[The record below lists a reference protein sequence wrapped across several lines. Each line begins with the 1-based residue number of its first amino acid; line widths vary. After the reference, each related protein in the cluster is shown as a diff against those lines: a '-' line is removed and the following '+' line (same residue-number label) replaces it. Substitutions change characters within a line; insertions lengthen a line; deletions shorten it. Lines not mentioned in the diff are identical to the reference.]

1 MQNQEKRVLGRVL
14 AVEEVRSVHG
24 ATGRDTFTGDPEGVA
39 ETSPASDVTLP
50 IDDTSNPT
58 AETTVQADSGTA
70 TDTGVA
76 LDCSGTRRD
85 VFIGDVDC
93 P

>member
-1 MQNQEKRVLGRVL
+1 MQNEEKRVLGRVL

-24 ATGRDTFTGDPEGVA
+24 ATGRDTYTGDPEGIS
-39 ETSPASDVTLP
+39 ETTPTDDLTLP
-50 IDDTSNPT
+50 IDDTSNPSG
-58 AETTVQADSGTA
+58 ETTVEADSGTGA
-70 TDTGVA
+70 DTGVA

>member
-1 MQNQEKRVLGRVL
+1 MHNEEKRVLGRLL
-14 AVEEVRSVHG
+14 AVEEVRAVHG
-24 ATGRDTFTGDPEGVA
+24 ASGRDTFTGDPEGVP
-39 ETSPASDVTLP
+39 ETSPTADVTLP
-50 IDDTSNPT
+50 ADDNSNPQT
-58 AETTVQADSGTA
+58 ETTVEADSGTA

-85 VFIGDVDC
+85 VFIGEMDC